1 MNRATT
7 FDLVIMDI
15 SINLEKHFNSKSD
28 PNYIPNVSEE
38 ELLKIKARA

>member
-1 MNRATT
+1 MNRAST

-15 SINLEKHFNSKSD
+15 SINLEKHFNSRDD
-28 PNYIPNVSEE
+28 PNYVPNVSED